1 MLVLSESAATR
12 VLEVPSRSSASRQTI
27 RTCNMQTFLVRT
39 EPGSGGCLD
48 ALNPLF
54 ETLRERE
61 TRGARIA
68 PTPSP
73 PLRSGTPLSCLAVL
87 ERCSTWGN
95 PKTALS
101 ANPLFETLNPRGTR
115 GTRAAPQTPLRMGCW
130 YLSIRAS
137 LRDATRT
144 H

>member
-1 MLVLSESAATR
+1 
-12 VLEVPSRSSASRQTI
+12 
-27 RTCNMQTFLVRT
+27 MQAFLAEA

-54 ETLRERE
+54 ETLRERG

-73 PLRSGTPLSCLAVL
+73 PVVGGASTLGDGAERRCLV
-87 ERCSTWGN
+87 S
-95 PKTALS
+95 
-101 ANPLFETLNPRGTR
+101 LNRRGTR
-115 GTRAAPQTPLRMGCW
+115 RARAAPQTPLRMGCW
-130 YLSIRAS
+130 YVATRAS